1 MSILNYNLPMES
13 GPCEGVLQSRR
24 FDSAPS
30 HNSHSLKLLENI
42 HGRKIA

>member
-13 GPCEGVLQSRR
+13 GSLEGVLQSRR

-30 HNSHSLKLLENI
+30 HSPSNSTF
-42 HGRKIA
+42 